1 MSLFLKTAIRA
12 AKAAGAIH
20 KKFYGKT
27 LHIEFKGKNSLNL
40 VTQVDQ
46 LSEKRIL
53 SILQKQFPT
62 HDFLGEES
70 GLQKNNSAYTWI
82 IDPLDGTTNF
92 AHSYPFFCV
101 SIALVQNG
109 VPIVGVIYDA
119 LRDECFTAEKGKG
132 AFLNG
137 KRLSVSKIATLEKSL
152 LCTGFAYMVRE
163 THYNLDNFSKFVLT
177 AQGVRRDG
185 SAAMNF
191 AYVAAGRLDGFWER
205 GIQAW
210 DIAAGALLILE
221 AGGKLTDITGD
232 PFDLFAQNGLA
243 ANPKLHSIL
252 LKILTNGKDEKNWL
266 KRYGKKPPFS
276 YEK

>member
-1 MSLFLKTAIRA
+1 LSLFLKTAVRA
-12 AKAAGAIH
+12 AKAAGTIH

-27 LHIEFKGKNSLNL
+27 LHIQFKGKNSLNL

-46 LSEKRIL
+46 LSEKKIL
-53 SILQKQFPT
+53 SILQKQFPA

-70 GLQKNNSAYTWI
+70 GFQKNNSAYTWI

-92 AHSYPFFCV
+92 AHAYPFFCV

-109 VPIVGVIYDA
+109 VPIAAVIYDA

-137 KRLSVSKIATLEKSL
+137 KPIRVSKISTLEKSL

-163 THYNLDNFSKFVLT
+163 THYNLDNFAQFVLT
-177 AQGVRRDG
+177 SQGVRRDG

-232 PFDLFAQNGLA
+232 PFDLFAQNALA
-243 ANPKLHSIL
+243 ANPKMHSIL
-252 LKILTNGKDEKNWL
+252 LKILTKGKDEKNWL
-266 KRYGKKPPFS
+266 KRYGKK
-276 YEK
+276 KRW